1 MEGVFNMDTG
11 ANGLDTLGRLWN
23 WNHNNVSQFYDT
35 PCGEIRGSAGEMFPP
50 DQTRDKPVTMY
61 SPDLCR

>member
-11 ANGLDTLGRLWN
+11 ANGLDNIGRLWN
-23 WNHNNVSQFYDT
+23 WNYDSVTQFYEDG
-35 PCGEIRGSAGEMFPP
+35 CGEIRGSAGELFPP
-50 DQTRDKPVTMY
+50 GQTRDEPVTMY